1 MLRNR
6 GLWER
11 IDDLV
16 WAEEGKPESAGMKL
30 GAKHG
35 IETAPFFIVTDD
47 DGTERVYAS
56 ALKFVKD
63 ALVTPNGSIRAA
75 PTGMSV
81 ADVARAADELAGAE
95 PREIVR
101 FALERFGSV
110 VAIAFSGAED
120 VALVHM
126 AVETGLPFSI
136 FTLDTGRLHPE
147 TYQFID
153 RVRSHYGVTI
163 ELFSPATEPLQAFV
177 RKKGLFSFYEDGH
190 EECCGIRKIEP
201 LRRALR
207 GHRAWMTGQ
216 RKDQSPA
223 TRGGIPVVQRDP
235 TFSGVDGD
243 LLKFNPLANWSSA
256 ETWSFIR
263 EHSIPFNALHEQGF
277 VSIGCAPCTRP
288 PMPGEHERA
297 GRWWWEEATKRECG
311 LHVGNTEPPVD
322 KG

>member
-1 MLRNR
+1 
-6 GLWER
+6 
-11 IDDLV
+11 
-16 WAEEGKPESAGMKL
+16 MKL

-35 IETAPFFIVTDD
+35 IETAPFFIVTED

-56 ALKFVKD
+56 ALKFVKE
-63 ALVTPNGSIRAA
+63 ALAAPNESAGTA

-81 ADVARAADELAGAE
+81 ADIERAADELGSAA
-95 PREIVR
+95 PHDIVR
-101 FALERFGSV
+101 FALERFGAG

-120 VALVHM
+120 IALVHM
-126 AVETGLPFSI
+126 AVETGLPFSV

-153 RVRSHYGVTI
+153 RVRRHYGLTI
-163 ELFSPATEPLQAFV
+163 ELLSPAAEPLQAFV
-177 RKKGLFSFYEDGH
+177 RRKGLFSFYEDGH

-201 LRRALR
+201 LRRALGR
-207 GHRAWMTGQ
+207 YRAWMTGQ

-243 LLKFNPLANWSSA
+243 LMKFNPLANWSA
-256 ETWSFIR
+256 ADTWAFIR
-263 EHSIPFNALHEQGF
+263 DQSIPYNTLHEQGF
-277 VSIGCAPCTRP
+277 MSIGCAPCTRP
-288 PMPGEHERA
+288 PLPGEHERA

-311 LHVGNTEPPVD
+311 LHIGNTERPVR